1 MYTKK
6 NVGITNEEKAF
17 LRSGGGGQSIR
28 IPNKYVG

>member
-17 LRSGGGGQSIR
+17 LRSGGGAIYS
-28 IPNKYVG
+28 NTK